1 MDTFE
6 FSPSEITGV
15 YEVELTTGETR
26 EVAVKRNFVDSR
38 SFPLYLESED
48 GRLYTWQ
55 NIISI
60 KKKS

>member
-1 MDTFE
+1 MFE
-6 FSPSEITGV
+6 FSPSEINGI

-26 EVAVKRNFVDSR
+26 EVAVKRNFVDPR